1 MWLSICVFVVVIA
14 CVSVRVFMCVSMC
27 VSMCVRSYSMKHTN
41 TYTYTHNETLTMTNT
56 QTMAH
61 TRRHTHTQHT
71 NTHYET
77 YTMTEIRALKCT
89 CVFECV
95 ILYAVFFEYKFGY
108 LKKDGID
115 TNLSFFTFTNRILQI
130 VFVYLI
136 YFLFGFYW

>member
-1 MWLSICVFVVVIA
+1 MYVIVCHRVIVYLCVCGCHRLRKCT
-14 CVSVRVFMCVSMC
+14 CVYVCVNVC

-61 TRRHTHTQHT
+61 TTTHTRRHKHTQHM
-71 NTHYET
+71 NIHYET

-95 ILYAVFFEYKFGY
+95 ILYVVFFEYKFGY

-115 TNLSFFTFTNRILQI
+115 TNLI
-130 VFVYLI
+130 
-136 YFLFGFYW
+136 